1 MPLLKVSDL
10 HVYYAKSHA
19 LHGINIEVNSGEVV
33 ALLGANGAGKT
44 TTLWA
49 ISGLITPTT
58 GKIEFAGQDITGLAP
73 HKIVQLGLIH
83 APQGRRIFPQMTIYE
98 NLEMG
103 ALLFQDKRQIEEDC
117 EKVYELFPVLSE
129 RKKQVAGTLSGGE
142 QQMLAIARALMGRP
156 KLLMMDEPSMGLAPV
171 MITELYRKIDEIS
184 KSGITIL
191 LVEQNAAV
199 AFEVASR
206 AYFLETGNI
215 VLSGE
220 TKNIE
225 ASDVVKAY
233 LN

>member
-19 LHGINIEVNSGEVV
+19 LQGISMEVNAGEVV

-44 TTLWA
+44 TTLWS
-49 ISGLITPTT
+49 ISGLVKPAK
-58 GKIEFAGQDITGLAP
+58 GKIEFADQDITGLPP

-83 APQGRRIFPQMTIYE
+83 TPQGRRIFPQMTVYE

-103 ALLFQDKRQIEEDC
+103 ALWFQDRNRIEEDC
-117 EKVYELFPVLSE
+117 DKVCQLFPVLSE
-129 RKKQVAGTLSGGE
+129 RRKQVAGTLSGGE
-142 QQMLAIARALMGRP
+142 QQMLAIARALMSKP

-171 MITELYRKIDEIS
+171 MVTELYRKIEEVS

-191 LVEQNAAV
+191 LVEQNATV

-206 AYFLETGNI
+206 AYFLETGTI

-220 TKNIE
+220 TEKIE
-225 ASDVVKAY
+225 TSDIVKAY
-233 LN
+233 LY